1 MNFIR
6 FNYSKLTSFFMITI
20 IGSGKVGG
28 DAALFSALK
37 RLDDQ
42 ILLLDVAE
50 GLPQGEAMDINH
62 MLSEQGIDVEVKGSN
77 NFEDMKGSKAV
88 VVVAGSGRKPGMTRM
103 DLLKINASIVKS
115 VVENVK
121 KYADDSM
128 IIPVTNPLDPM
139 AYITYKVSGFDRSRV
154 FGMGGMLDLSRFR
167 QFNHEATGH
176 SRDSIRALV
185 IGEHGENMLPLP
197 RFSSVSGIPLSSF
210 LPKEKLDELVL
221 NTKQVAAKVI
231 ELKGA
236 TVHAP
241 GNAISAILESVV
253 RDRKQVI
260 PVATYLDGEYGH
272 SDVTIGVP
280 AIIGKKGV
288 EKIIEL
294 DLNDE
299 EKQVFDKA
307 VESVKSAISGIE
319 I

>member
-1 MNFIR
+1 
-6 FNYSKLTSFFMITI
+6 MITI

-42 ILLLDVAE
+42 ILLLDVVE

-77 NFEDMKGSKAV
+77 DYADMKGSNIV

-103 DLLKINASIVKS
+103 DLLKINASVVNS
-115 VVENVK
+115 VVGNIK
-121 KYADDSM
+121 KYADDSI

-139 AYITYKVSGFDRSRV
+139 AYVTYKVSGFDRSRV
-154 FGMGGMLDLSRFR
+154 FGMGGMLDLSRFK
-167 QFNHEATGH
+167 QFIHEATGH

-197 RFSSVSGIPLSSF
+197 RFSSVSGIPLSTF
-210 LPKEKLDELVL
+210 LPQEKLDELVQ

-241 GNAISAILESVV
+241 GNAISSIVESVV
-253 RDRKQVI
+253 KDRKQVM

-280 AIIGKKGV
+280 AVIGKKGV

-299 EKQVFDKA
+299 EKQVFEKGI
-307 VESVKSAISGIE
+307 ESVKGAISGIE

>member
-1 MNFIR
+1 
-6 FNYSKLTSFFMITI
+6 MITI
-20 IGSGKVGG
+20 IGAGKVGG

-37 RLDDQ
+37 KLDDQ
-42 ILLLDVAE
+42 ILLLDIVE

-77 NFEDMKGSKAV
+77 DYSEMKGSDIV

-103 DLLKINASIVKS
+103 DLLKINAGIVKN

-121 KYADDSM
+121 QYASDSM

-139 AYITYKVSGFDRSRV
+139 AYITYKVSGFEKNRV

-167 QFNHEATGH
+167 QFIHEATGH

-197 RFSSVSGIPLSSF
+197 RFSSVSGVPLTS
-210 LPKEKLDELVL
+210 LITKEKADELVQ

-241 GNAISAILESVV
+241 GNAISAIIESVV

-260 PVATYLDGEYGH
+260 PVATYLDGEFGH

-280 AIIGKKGV
+280 AVIGKNGV
-288 EKIIEL
+288 EKIVEL

-299 EKQVFDKA
+299 EKQMFDKG

>member
-1 MNFIR
+1 
-6 FNYSKLTSFFMITI
+6 MITI

-42 ILLLDVAE
+42 ILLLDVAA

-77 NFEDMKGSKAV
+77 NFEDMKGSKIV
-88 VVVAGSGRKPGMTRM
+88 VIVAGSGRKPGMTRM
-103 DLLKINASIVKS
+103 DLLKINATIVKN
-115 VVENVK
+115 VVENIK
-121 KYADDSM
+121 KYANDSM

-154 FGMGGMLDLSRFR
+154 FGMGGMLDLSRFK
-167 QFNHEATGH
+167 QFIHETTGH

-210 LPKEKLDELVL
+210 IPKQKLDELVQ

-241 GNAISAILESVV
+241 GNAISAMVEAVV

-280 AIIGKKGV
+280 AVIGKKGV

-294 DLNDE
+294 DLNAE
-299 EKQVFDKA
+299 EKQSFDA
-307 VESVKSAISGIE
+307 GIQSVKSAISGIQ

>member
-1 MNFIR
+1 
-6 FNYSKLTSFFMITI
+6 MITI

-37 RLDDQ
+37 KLDDQ

-77 NFEDMKGSKAV
+77 NFADMKGSNIV

-103 DLLKINASIVKS
+103 DLLKINATVVKS
-115 VVENVK
+115 VVENIK
-121 KYADDSM
+121 KYADNSI

-139 AYITYKVSGFDRSRV
+139 TYITYKISGFDKSRV

-167 QFNHEATGH
+167 QFIHEATGH

-210 LPKEKLDELVL
+210 LTKEKLEELVQ

-241 GNAISAILESVV
+241 GNAISAMIESVV

-260 PVATYLDGEYGH
+260 PVATYLDGQYGH

-280 AIIGKKGV
+280 AVIGRRGV

-294 DLNDE
+294 DLNIE
-299 EKQVFDKA
+299 EKQLFDTG
-307 VESVKSAISGIE
+307 VQSVKSAISSIE

>member
-1 MNFIR
+1 
-6 FNYSKLTSFFMITI
+6 MITI

-77 NFEDMKGSKAV
+77 NFADMKGSNIV

-103 DLLKINASIVKS
+103 DLLKINASVVKS
-115 VVENVK
+115 VVENIK

-128 IIPVTNPLDPM
+128 VIPVTNPLDPM
-139 AYITYKVSGFDRSRV
+139 AYVTYKTSGFDRSRV

-167 QFNHEATGH
+167 QFIHEATGH

-210 LPKEKLDELVL
+210 LPKEKLEELVQ

-241 GNAISAILESVV
+241 GNAISAIVESVV

-280 AIIGKKGV
+280 AVIGKRGV

-299 EKQVFDKA
+299 EKKIFEKG

>member
-1 MNFIR
+1 
-6 FNYSKLTSFFMITI
+6 MITI

-42 ILLLDVAE
+42 ILLLDVVE

-77 NFEDMKGSKAV
+77 NFADMKGSNIV

-103 DLLKINASIVKS
+103 DLLKINATVVKS
-115 VVENVK
+115 VVENIK
-121 KYADDSM
+121 KYANDSM

-139 AYITYKVSGFDRSRV
+139 AYVTYKVSGFDRSRV

-167 QFNHEATGH
+167 QFIHEATGH

-210 LPKEKLDELVL
+210 LPKQKLDELVQ

-241 GNAISAILESVV
+241 GNAISAMIESVV
-253 RDRKQVI
+253 RDRKQVM

-272 SDVTIGVP
+272 SNVTIGVP
-280 AIIGKKGV
+280 AVIGKKGV

-294 DLNDE
+294 DLNAE
-299 EKQVFDKA
+299 ERQLFDA
-307 VESVKSAISGIE
+307 GIQSVKSAISGIE

>member
-1 MNFIR
+1 
-6 FNYSKLTSFFMITI
+6 MITI

-28 DAALFSALK
+28 SAALFSALK

-42 ILLLDVAE
+42 ILLLDVVE

-77 NFEDMKGSKAV
+77 DYADMKGSNIV

-103 DLLKINASIVKS
+103 DLLKINASVVKS
-115 VVENVK
+115 VVENIK
-121 KYADDSM
+121 KYADNSM

-139 AYITYKVSGFDRSRV
+139 AYITYKFSGFDRSRV
-154 FGMGGMLDLSRFR
+154 FGMGGMLDLSRFK
-167 QFNHEATGH
+167 QFIHEATGH

-210 LPKEKLDELVL
+210 LPKEKLDKLIQ

-236 TVHAP
+236 TIHAP
-241 GNAISAILESVV
+241 GNAISAIVESVV

-280 AIIGKKGV
+280 AVIGKKGV

-294 DLNDE
+294 DLNDDE
-299 EKQVFDKA
+299 RQVFEKG
-307 VESVKSAISGIE
+307 VESVKGAISSIE

>member
-1 MNFIR
+1 
-6 FNYSKLTSFFMITI
+6 MITI
-20 IGSGKVGG
+20 IGAGKVGG

-37 RLDDQ
+37 KLDDQ
-42 ILLLDVAE
+42 VLLLDIVE

-77 NFEDMKGSKAV
+77 DYSEMKGSNIV

-103 DLLKINASIVKS
+103 DLLKINAGIVKN
-115 VVENVK
+115 VVENIK
-121 KYADDSM
+121 KYANDSM

-139 AYITYKVSGFDRSRV
+139 AYITYKVSGFEKNRI

-167 QFNHEATGH
+167 QFIHEATGH
-176 SRDSIRALV
+176 SRDSIRGLV
-185 IGEHGENMLPLP
+185 IGEHGENMLPLA
-197 RFSSVSGIPLSSF
+197 RFSSISGIPLTSLLS
-210 LPKEKLDELVL
+210 KEKLDELVQ
-221 NTKQVAAKVI
+221 NTKQVAARVI

-241 GNAISAILESVV
+241 GNAISAIIESVI

-260 PVATYLDGEYGH
+260 PVATYLDGEYGN

-280 AIIGKKGV
+280 AIIGRNGV

-299 EKQVFDKA
+299 EKQIFNKGI
-307 VESVKSAISGIE
+307 ESVKTAISGIE

>member
-1 MNFIR
+1 M
-6 FNYSKLTSFFMITI
+6 LTI

-42 ILLLDVAE
+42 ILLLDVVE

-77 NFEDMKGSKAV
+77 NYEDMKGSDAV

-103 DLLKINASIVKS
+103 DLLKINAKIVKS

-121 KYADDSM
+121 KFANDSM

-139 AYITYKVSGFDRSRV
+139 AYITYKVSGFERSRV

-167 QFNHEATGH
+167 QFIHEATGH

-197 RFSSVSGIPLSSF
+197 RFSSVSGIPLPSL
-210 LPKEKLDELVL
+210 LPKEKLDELVQ

-241 GNAISAILESVV
+241 GNAISAIVESVV

-260 PVATYLDGEYGH
+260 PVATYLDGEYGQ

-280 AIIGKKGV
+280 AVIGKNGV

-294 DLNDE
+294 NLNNDE
-299 EKQVFDKA
+299 KQIFEAA
-307 VESVKSAISGIE
+307 VKSVKNAISGIE

>member
-1 MNFIR
+1 
-6 FNYSKLTSFFMITI
+6 MITI

-28 DAALFSALK
+28 DAALFTALK

-42 ILLLDVAE
+42 ILLLDVVQ

-62 MLSEQGIDVEVKGSN
+62 MLSEQGIDVEVRGSN
-77 NFEDMKGSKAV
+77 NYADMKDSKIV

-103 DLLKINASIVKS
+103 DLLKINANIVKG
-115 VVENVK
+115 VVENIK
-121 KYADDSM
+121 KYAPDSM

-139 AYITYKVSGFDRSRV
+139 AYLTYKVSGFDKTRI

-167 QFNHEATGH
+167 QFIHESTGH

-185 IGEHGENMLPLP
+185 IGEHGENMLPLA
-197 RFSSVSGIPLSSF
+197 RYSSVSGIPLTSLLS
-210 LPKEKLDELVL
+210 KEKINELIQ

-241 GNAISAILESVV
+241 GNAISAMVEAVV

-260 PVATYLDGEYGH
+260 PVATFLEGEYGY
-272 SDVTIGVP
+272 SNVTIGVP
-280 AIIGKKGV
+280 AVIGKNGV

-294 DLNDE
+294 DLNSE
-299 EKQVFDKA
+299 ERQIMDKA
-307 VESVKSAISGIE
+307 VDSVKSAITQIE

>member
-1 MNFIR
+1 
-6 FNYSKLTSFFMITI
+6 MITI

-42 ILLLDVAE
+42 ILLLDVVE

-77 NFEDMKGSKAV
+77 NFSDMKGSNIV

-103 DLLKINASIVKS
+103 DLLKINATVVKS
-115 VVENVK
+115 VVENIK
-121 KYADDSM
+121 KYANDSM

-139 AYITYKVSGFDRSRV
+139 AYVTYKVSGFDRSRV

-167 QFNHEATGH
+167 QFIHEATGH

-210 LPKEKLDELVL
+210 LPKQKLDELVQ

-241 GNAISAILESVV
+241 GNAISAMIESVV
-253 RDRKQVI
+253 RDRKQVM

-272 SDVTIGVP
+272 SNVTIGVP
-280 AIIGKKGV
+280 AVIGKKGV

-294 DLNDE
+294 DLNTE
-299 EKQVFDKA
+299 ERQLFDTA
-307 VESVKSAISGIE
+307 VQSVKNAISGIE

>member
-1 MNFIR
+1 
-6 FNYSKLTSFFMITI
+6 MITI

-37 RLDDQ
+37 RLDDE
-42 ILLLDVAE
+42 ILLLDIVE

-62 MLSEQGIDVEVKGSN
+62 MLSEQGVDVEVRGSN
-77 NFEDMKGSKAV
+77 DYSEMKGSDIV

-103 DLLKINASIVKS
+103 DLLKINANVVKS
-115 VVENVK
+115 VVENIR
-121 KYADDSM
+121 KYANDSL

-139 AYITYKVSGFDRSRV
+139 AYVTYKASGFEKNRV

-167 QFNHEATGH
+167 QFIHEATGH

-210 LPKEKLDELVL
+210 LPKEKLDEIVQ

-241 GNAISAILESVV
+241 GNAISSIVESVV

-280 AIIGKKGV
+280 AIIGKNGV

-294 DLNDE
+294 DLNDD
-299 EKQVFDKA
+299 EKQAFDAGVK
-307 VESVKSAISGIE
+307 SVKDAISGIE

>member
-1 MNFIR
+1 
-6 FNYSKLTSFFMITI
+6 MITI

-77 NFEDMKGSKAV
+77 DFADMKDSNIV

-103 DLLKINASIVKS
+103 DLLKINATIVKS
-115 VVENVK
+115 VVENIK
-121 KYADDSM
+121 KYANDSM

-139 AYITYKVSGFDRSRV
+139 AYITYKVSGFDRSRI

-167 QFNHEATGH
+167 QFIQETTGY

-197 RFSSVSGIPLSSF
+197 RFSSVSGIPLTSIIS
-210 LPKEKLDELVL
+210 KGKSEELIQ

-241 GNAISAILESVV
+241 GNAISAIIESVV
-253 RDRKQVI
+253 RDRKQLI
-260 PVATYLDGEYGH
+260 PVATYLDGEYGY
-272 SDVTIGVP
+272 SDVSIGVP
-280 AIIGKKGV
+280 AIIGKGGV

-299 EKQVFDKA
+299 EKKAFDSG
-307 VESVKSAISGIE
+307 VQSVKNAISGIE

>member
-1 MNFIR
+1 
-6 FNYSKLTSFFMITI
+6 MITI

-42 ILLLDVAE
+42 ILLLDVVE

-77 NFEDMKGSKAV
+77 DYADMKGSNIV

-103 DLLKINASIVKS
+103 DLLKINASVVNS
-115 VVENVK
+115 VVGNIK
-121 KYADDSM
+121 KYADDSI

-139 AYITYKVSGFDRSRV
+139 AYVTYKVSGFDRSKV
-154 FGMGGMLDLSRFR
+154 FGMGGMLDLSRFK
-167 QFNHEATGH
+167 QFIHEATGH

-210 LPKEKLDELVL
+210 LPKEKLDELVQ

-241 GNAISAILESVV
+241 GNAISAIVESVV
-253 RDRKQVI
+253 KDRKQVM

-280 AIIGKKGV
+280 AVIGKKGV

-299 EKQVFDKA
+299 EKQVFEKG
-307 VESVKSAISGIE
+307 VESVKGAISSIE